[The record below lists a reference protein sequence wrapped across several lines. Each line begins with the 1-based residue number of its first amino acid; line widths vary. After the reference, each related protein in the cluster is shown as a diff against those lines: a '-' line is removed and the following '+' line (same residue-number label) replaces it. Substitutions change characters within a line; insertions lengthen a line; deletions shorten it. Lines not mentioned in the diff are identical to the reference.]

1 MVVLKVIIIHYILY
15 GARPLRMGIALQ
27 RGEAVKLHINDCWIA
42 YQEANI
48 GCILTPEYSGQ
59 GIFPLRT
66 RMQRGE
72 SDQ

>member
-1 MVVLKVIIIHYILY
+1 MLQKIAMNYILD

-42 YQEANI
+42 YQEDNI